1 MLTREENEY
10 LCRIGPGT
18 AMGNV
23 MRRYWVPA
31 IQRQDL
37 PAADGDPVPFQ
48 VLGERLV
55 AFRDSEGRVGVLEEA
70 CCHRGASL
78 ALGRVEDCGI
88 RCLYH
93 GWKFGVD
100 GRIQETPNMP
110 DSKFKERVRA
120 PSYPVREAGG
130 LVWVYMGPSD
140 RMPPFP
146 AYNWLGGPGDE
157 HFVREMV
164 VSCNWAQVLEG
175 LLDSSHVG
183 VLHRDEMAQITA
195 GRYNDTTTG
204 GDGYPTTD
212 NAPKIEVRN
221 TDFGFD
227 YAAIR
232 SRSDGGDGSY
242 VRVTAFMMPFFCYI
256 PPRNSPRAAI
266 VVPRDDV
273 TTSQFSVTLL
283 DGASDVAT
291 LQELLG
297 FGDAEVLGPDRR
309 VRVPPQDRGAMARGE
324 SFAGIPGIPIQDVA
338 VQESMGPLYDRS
350 REHVVPA
357 DLAVLRMRRL
367 FLAAA
372 AQVEA
377 GEDPVGLDR
386 AVDTGAI
393 DRFGGIVPP
402 GARWQDMVPGNQ
414 ALDTT
419 GSSRADRIETRA

>member
-1 MLTREENEY
+1 MLTREENEH

-18 AMGNV
+18 PMGQV

-31 IQRQDL
+31 LQRADL
-37 PAADGDPVPFQ
+37 PSPDCPPVAFQ

-55 AFRDSEGRVGVLEEA
+55 AFRDSDGRVGVLDEQ

-93 GWKFGVD
+93 GWKFAVD
-100 GRIQETPNMP
+100 GTIQETPNMP
-110 DSKFKERVRA
+110 DSRFKERVKA
-120 PSYPVREAGG
+120 PAYPVREAGG
-130 LVWVYMGPSD
+130 MVWVYLGPAD
-140 RMPPFP
+140 KMPPFP
-146 AYNWLGGPGDE
+146 EYNWIGQPGSQ

-164 VSCNWAQVLEG
+164 LDCNWVQVLEG

-183 VLHRDEMAQITA
+183 VLHRDEMAQVTA

-204 GDGYPTTD
+204 GDGYPTAD

-232 SRSDGGDGSY
+232 ARGDGGEGGY
-242 VRVTAFMMPFFCYI
+242 VRVTAFIMPFFAYI
-256 PPRNSPRAAI
+256 PPRNSPRSAI
-266 VVPRDDV
+266 VVPRDDY

-283 DGASDVAT
+283 DDRADVAS

-297 FGDAEVLGPDRR
+297 FGDPEILGPDRR
-309 VRVPPQDRGAMARGE
+309 VRVPPQDRRAMATGA
-324 SFAGIPGIPIQDVA
+324 SFTGIHGIPIEDA
-338 VQESMGPLYDRS
+338 MVQQSMGRLYDRS

-357 DLAVLRMRRL
+357 DLAVIRMRRL
-367 FLAAA
+367 FLESARRL
-372 AQVEA
+372 EEG
-377 GEDPVGLDR
+377 GEPIGLD
-386 AVDTGAI
+386 APVDTSAI
-393 DRFGGIVPP
+393 ERFGGTLAPGVP
-402 GARWQDMVPGNQ
+402 WTEMVPGNRGLGEP
-414 ALDTT
+414 AREPEEVV
-419 GSSRADRIETRA
+419 G